1 MGSFALRLGYWYM
14 IACVEPLSF
23 FTFWSVNADTF
34 LLAMLCSFLDDLIVV
49 STSVLYFHKL
59 ISGPLDES
67 PRLKPIKGV
76 VKSLFFFAY
85 YCSLGK

>member
-14 IACVEPLSF
+14 ISCVESLSF

-34 LLAMLCSFLDDLIVV
+34 LLAMLCSFLGDLIVV
-49 STSVLYFHKL
+49 STSTIFHKL

-67 PRLKPIKGV
+67 PRLKPIRGW
-76 VKSLFFFAY
+76 
-85 YCSLGK
+85 